1 MRTAARAVAT
11 LLALA
16 LAVLGALAAY
26 DRCAPSPAPW
36 LAAARLEARF
46 ASVDGHRLRY
56 VRTGRGPTVVLIHG
70 LGASLHTWKD
80 VIPGLAPDHD
90 VIALDLPGFGLS
102 DRPSDLALED
112 LPSAVL
118 GLMDRL
124 AVRRASL
131 VGNSMGG
138 STAVLVAAGAPD
150 RVSGLVLV
158 DAAGFDLAPADRPRL
173 VRLAMSPL
181 GQAASL
187 LPGKRLL
194 VELALRQVFHDPA
207 LVTGERVAE
216 YLDAVRQPGSFAA
229 LRSLGASLGGRDAV
243 VSDALARVTAPT
255 LVVWGRDDRWI
266 PLAHAGRFARAIA
279 GARSAVIEDS
289 GHVPQEE
296 QPRELLRL
304 LREFLAA
311 SGV

>member
-1 MRTAARAVAT
+1 MRRAARTVAAP
-11 LLALA
+11 LALA
-16 LAVLGALAAY
+16 LAVLAALAAY

-36 LAAARLEARF
+36 LAAAGLEAHF
-46 ASVDGHRLRY
+46 TSVDGHRLRY
-56 VRTGRGPTVVLIHG
+56 VRAGRGSAVVLIHG
-70 LGASLHTWKD
+70 LGASLYTWKD
-80 VIPGLAPDHD
+80 VIPGLASDHD

-102 DRPSDLALED
+102 DRPAGLALED

-124 AVRRASL
+124 QLRRASL

-138 STAVLVAAGAPD
+138 STAVLVAAGSPD

-158 DAAGFDLAPADRPRL
+158 DAAGFDLAPSDRPHL
-173 VRLAMSPL
+173 VRLALSPL

-207 LVTGERVAE
+207 LVSDERVAE
-216 YLDAVRQPGSFAA
+216 YLDAVRQSGSFAA
-229 LRSLGASLGGRDAV
+229 LASLGASLGGREAIVRDARP
-243 VSDALARVTAPT
+243 RVTAPT

-266 PLAHAGRFARAIA
+266 PLEHAGRFARAIA

-296 QPRELLRL
+296 RPRELLRL
-304 LREFLAA
+304 LREFLGAIGA
-311 SGV
+311 